1 MKIALALA
9 LLAAFP
15 AATRAKSASTA
26 PLEPAPTVATL
37 GECQACGKH
46 IYFGETCV
54 SCILASKHVE
64 RSHPCESCEKP
75 ILFGEHCAG
84 CALLRAKANF
94 AHPCSSCEST
104 IYVGK
109 RCPAC
114 ATSHFQQGLRGALER
129 ATAAGSRLG
138 AGAQARLRA
147 LFPEDEELRAA
158 ELQAI
163 ETQEASWLGRA
174 KEWTKSTG
182 ASIAE
187 DVTDLEVRR
196 RAGMAVGAAL
206 EVAASVEAT
215 KRRLAEAGIG
225 RALELPVKSEL
236 GWTSLGD
243 LATAK
248 LLALAPALVGTDLAE
263 DPAAVLAAFVVVDP
277 LAFVMDLELVPSEN
291 GPLTILDALAAK
303 STTDPTAAVA
313 CLSILEATRRLQRGE
328 DITRSLRDISRALE
342 VLAPEDGGLAPEGA
356 ESEPMPKTPDGSR

>member
-1 MKIALALA
+1 MKIVLALA

-15 AATRAKSASTA
+15 GATRAVRASSA
-26 PLEPAPTVATL
+26 PLEPVSALTAL
-37 GECQACGKH
+37 GDCQLCGKH

-54 SCILASKHVE
+54 TCILASKRAE
-64 RSHPCESCEKP
+64 RSHPCGTCEKP
-75 ILFGEHCAG
+75 ILFGEHCAA
-84 CALLRAKANF
+84 CALLRVKANL
-94 AHPCSSCEST
+94 AHPCLSCEQT

-109 RCPAC
+109 RCRTC
-114 ATSHFQQGLRGALER
+114 AAAHFQQGLSGALER
-129 ATAAGSRLG
+129 ATAAGSKLG
-138 AGAQARLRA
+138 ADAEARLRA
-147 LFPEDEELRAA
+147 LFPKDEAARAA
-158 ELQAI
+158 EVQAI

-174 KEWTKSTG
+174 TEWTKSTG

-187 DVTDLEVRR
+187 GVTDLDAQR

-206 EVAASVEAT
+206 EVAASIEAT
-215 KRRLAEAGIG
+215 KLRLAEAGIG

-248 LLALAPALVGTDLAE
+248 LLASAPALAGTDLAE

-277 LAFVMDLELVPSEN
+277 LAFVMDLELVPGED
-291 GPLTILDALAAK
+291 GPMTVLDALAAK

-342 VLAPEDGGLAPEGA
+342 VLAPEEPKPAAKSA
-356 ESEPMPKTPDGSR
+356 ELVPDGSR